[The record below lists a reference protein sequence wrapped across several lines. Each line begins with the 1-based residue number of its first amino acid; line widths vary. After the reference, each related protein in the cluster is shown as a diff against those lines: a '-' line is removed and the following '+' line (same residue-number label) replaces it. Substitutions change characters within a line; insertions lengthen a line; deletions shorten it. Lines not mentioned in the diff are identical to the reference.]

1 MRIKMN
7 ILQDY
12 QYKNDDD
19 KRALVVIAALE
30 IIKAS
35 VSSTTAYAGRDKLL
49 KDIEFTKDKVDELAD
64 AIQAALERK

>member
-1 MRIKMN
+1 MN

-35 VSSTTAYAGRDKLL
+35 VSSTSAYAGRDKLL

-64 AIQAALERK
+64 AIQTALERK

>member
-35 VSSTTAYAGRDKLL
+35 VSSTSAYAGRDKLL

-64 AIQAALERK
+64 AIQTALERK